1 MKIYRYSISGL
12 YIGEAEADE
21 SLLEERTYLMPANST
36 EIPPPPYDDGE
47 WPVFRNGAWEIHRL
61 ESDGFLKTTGHM
73 EIDEPDEA
81 DKYEEERRIARE
93 NLSVIV
99 QIMEI
104 EITEQHRAV
113 REFALT
119 GNRQRLEEIE
129 NKISVLRRQL
139 I

>member
-21 SLLEERTYLMPANST
+21 SLLEERTYQMPANST

-47 WPVFRNGAWEIHRL
+47 WPVFRNGTWEIHRL
-61 ESDGFLKTTGHM
+61 ESDGFLKTTDHM
-73 EIDEPDEA
+73 EIDEPDKA
-81 DKYEEERRIARE
+81 DKYEEERHIARE

-129 NKISVLRRQL
+129 KKISVLRIQL